1 MARVE
6 AAWPEP
12 AARVAMVVANRMVL
26 SINAFLLSLRKIPRE
41 FPPSGETWRQ
51 CAHAWWV
58 RHWPKH
64 GTFGAGH
71 HSDYRAD
78 RGRWTLPR
86 ARFSGARSRLLVL
99 LLQAGGGGS

>member
-1 MARVE
+1 MAPPRPWDVVAAPVTVLEVEAPPPMARVE

-41 FPPSGETWRQ
+41 FLPFVDSWQQSSPAFWQ
-51 CAHAWWV
+51 A

-64 GTFGAGH
+64 DTSGAGRH
-71 HSDYRAD
+71 NDYRAG
-78 RGRWTLPR
+78 RGR
-86 ARFSGARSRLLVL
+86 
-99 LLQAGGGGS
+99 